1 MRKPYVAKFS
11 ELSGPMNPTGIINAR
26 YLNLVSALR
35 RGDHPDNVKQALFD
49 WLSGKGPSQRPAL
62 SQAEVEAFLELEPE
76 AAVTGLLQKISGK
89 LVSPSGQIDH
99 LPAQVVQTLRR
110 ALQAISKDV
119 LKREGQGIASKI
131 AGLRQMKQRYA
142 AETLADSLL
151 AR

>member
-49 WLSGKGPSQRPAL
+49 WLGKRGI
-62 SQAEVEAFLELEPE
+62 SQAQIEAFLQLEPE

>member
-1 MRKPYVAKFS
+1 MRKPYIAQFS
-11 ELSGPMNPTGIINAR
+11 ELSGSMNPTGIINAR

-49 WLSGKGPSQRPAL
+49 WLSNKGPSQRPAL
-62 SQAEVEAFLELEPE
+62 SQAEVEAFLQLEPE
-76 AAVTGLLQKISGK
+76 EAVRGLLQKISGK

-99 LPAQVVQTLRR
+99 LPAQVPVTLRR
-110 ALQAISKDV
+110 ALQAIGKDV
-119 LKREGQGIASKI
+119 MKREGQGIASKI

-142 AETLADSLL
+142 AEALAESLL